1 MVVRSVRFPSRAR
14 LVAVLTAVLIAVPV
28 LLAGAACSGTAGPG
42 TTAASVTTA
51 PTTGPVAGPTS
62 MPDSAADVV
71 RPAGAEKACALVPVS
86 EINAAAGLRVA
97 GGMGTESA
105 RRSVCAFDAARS
117 GGTGLS
123 VGVEPGARFDA
134 KAAAS
139 RRSVGVP
146 GDEVAGLGERA
157 LFFYSD
163 ADLPE
168 GVGGVLV
175 QAGGSTI
182 DVTLQGLGT
191 EARTREAA
199 VAVARVAVG
208 NL

>member
-14 LVAVLTAVLIAVPV
+14 LVAVLIAVPV
-28 LLAGAACSGTAGPG
+28 LLAAAACGSADDPAADGTT
-42 TTAASVTTA
+42 TTAASVPA
-51 PTTGPVAGPTS
+51 AGPST
-62 MPDSAADVV
+62 PDGAADVT
-71 RPAGAEKACALVPVS
+71 RPAEAKKACALVPTA
-86 EINAAAGLRVA
+86 EIDTATGLRFA
-97 GGMGTESA
+97 GGEGTESA

-123 VGVEPGARFDA
+123 VGVEPGERFEA
-134 KAAAS
+134 KAEAS

-146 GDEVAGLGERA
+146 GTDVPELGERA

-182 DVTLQGLGT
+182 DVTLQGLDSQS
-191 EARTREAA
+191 RTREAA
-199 VAVARVAVG
+199 VAIARIAVG

>member
-1 MVVRSVRFPSRAR
+1 VVARSVRFPSRAR
-14 LVAVLTAVLIAVPV
+14 LVAVLIAAPV
-28 LLAGAACSGTAGPG
+28 LLAGAACGGSSGAGPTA
-42 TTAASVTTA
+42 TTAAATPTTA
-51 PTTGPVAGPTS
+51 PAAGPSST
-62 MPDSAADVV
+62 PDGAADVV
-71 RPAGAEKACALVPVS
+71 RPAGAKKACALVPAA
-86 EINAAAGLRVA
+86 EIDTATGLRFA
-97 GGMGTESA
+97 DGEATESA
-105 RRSVCAFDAARS
+105 RRSVCAFAAARS

-123 VGVEPGARFDA
+123 VGVEPGERFDA
-134 KAAAS
+134 KADAS

-146 GDEVAGLGERA
+146 GTEVAGLGERA

-182 DVTLQGLGT
+182 DVTLQGLGSQ
-191 EARTREAA
+191 ERTREAA
-199 VAVARVAVG
+199 VAIARVAVG

>member
-1 MVVRSVRFPSRAR
+1 VVVRSVRFPSRAR
-14 LVAVLTAVLIAVPV
+14 LVAVLIAVPV
-28 LLAGAACSGTAGPG
+28 LLAGSACGSADSPGTAGT
-42 TTAASVTTA
+42 TTAAAPTTA
-51 PTTGPVAGPTS
+51 PAAAPST
-62 MPDSAADVV
+62 PDGAADVV
-71 RPAGAEKACALVPVS
+71 RPADAKKACALVPTA
-86 EINAAAGLRVA
+86 EIDAATGLRFA
-97 GGMGTESA
+97 DGEGTESA
-105 RRSVCAFDAARS
+105 RRSVCAFDATRS

-123 VGVEPGARFDA
+123 VGVEPAERFAA
-134 KAAAS
+134 KADAS

-146 GDEVAGLGERA
+146 GAEVPGLGERA

-163 ADLPE
+163 ADLSE

-182 DVTLQGLGT
+182 DVTLQGLGS

-199 VAVARVAVG
+199 VAIARVAAG

>member
-14 LVAVLTAVLIAVPV
+14 LVAVLIAVPV
-28 LLAGAACSGTAGPG
+28 LLAGAACGGAST
-42 TTAASVTTA
+42 SVTTGTPAAAA
-51 PTTGPVAGPTS
+51 PTTVSAPGPSST
-62 MPDSAADVV
+62 PDGAADVV
-71 RPAGAEKACALVPVS
+71 RPPGAKKACALVPTG
-86 EINAAAGLRVA
+86 EIDAATGLRFTD
-97 GGMGTESA
+97 GEGTESA
-105 RRSVCAFDAARS
+105 RRSVCAFSAARS

-123 VGVEPGARFDA
+123 VGVEPGERFDA

-139 RRSVGVP
+139 RRSLGVP
-146 GDEVAGLGERA
+146 GTDVAGLGERA

-175 QAGGSTI
+175 QADGSTI
-182 DVTLQGLGT
+182 DITLQGLASQ
-191 EARTREAA
+191 ERTREAA
-199 VAVARVAVG
+199 VAIARVAVG